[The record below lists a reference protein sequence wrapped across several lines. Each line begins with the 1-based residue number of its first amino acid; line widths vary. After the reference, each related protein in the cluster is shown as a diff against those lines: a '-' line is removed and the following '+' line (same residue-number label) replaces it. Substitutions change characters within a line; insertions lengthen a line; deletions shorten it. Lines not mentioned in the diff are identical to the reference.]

1 MPPSTW
7 QIPSLHS
14 LKFSPCHWNIWMQ
27 LTQNLTWQY
36 HITNEYGSRRRNYLV
51 LITRQFVCVHHYH
64 KWEALCSLWDGQIKW
79 HLLQSIH
86 LIFQFLF
93 PVVKRLK
100 TLFNLHFPKFSQQ
113 MWGCML
119 NYVTMECDVN
129 HNIQVALNQTR
140 CCKPSPELDMSRYLQ
155 LSYSLPTLFQR
166 LLSRNP
172 R

>member
-7 QIPSLHS
+7 QIPSLDS
-14 LKFSPCHWNIWMQ
+14 LKFSLPLKHLDAIEAKPEIAVPHHQW
-27 LTQNLTWQY
+27 
-36 HITNEYGSRRRNYLV
+36 YGSRHRNYLV
-51 LITRQFVCVHHYH
+51 LITRQFLCVHHYH

-119 NYVTMECDVN
+119 NYVTMEHDVN
-129 HNIQVALNQTR
+129 HNIQVGLNQTR
-140 CCKPSPELDMSRYLQ
+140 CCKPSPELDMFRYLQ